1 MYELV
6 ANQVFGIDG
15 LVNLSNIV
23 FLVAFSSRDALKLR
37 VLSFLGEAVIL
48 PYYYFQQ
55 EPLWAP
61 LFWSVAFMAVNG
73 VRIVTT
79 ALERRPVVL
88 SAKEEQLYRMAFSS
102 IEKKEF
108 LKLVN
113 LARWVDCSPG
123 EVIFKRGAPISEVN
137 VLISGEIEA
146 ILTNE
151 THVRFRPG
159 QLIGDVSVYSGLAS
173 PVDIVSRGR
182 GTVVKWDL
190 QRLLG
195 FLASRP
201 ALRTK
206 LLTLVCADLAAK
218 LREITIALS
227 GPTAEQT
234 TLDDRSR

>member
-6 ANQVFGIDG
+6 ASQIFGIDG

-37 VLSFLGEAVIL
+37 ILSFLGEAIIL
-48 PYYYFQQ
+48 PYYYLQQ

-73 VRIVTT
+73 IRIVTT
-79 ALERRPVVL
+79 VLERRPVVL

-108 LKLVN
+108 LTLVN
-113 LARWVDCSPG
+113 LGRWIDCLPG
-123 EVIFKRGAPISEVN
+123 EVIFKKGASISEVN

-151 THVRFRPG
+151 TRVRFRPG

-173 PVDIVSRGR
+173 PVDIVSRGH
-182 GTVVKWDL
+182 GTVVRWDL
-190 QRLLG
+190 QPLLA
-195 FLASRP
+195 FLARRP
-201 ALRTK
+201 ALRAK
-206 LLTLVCADLAAK
+206 LLTLVSADLAAK
-218 LREITIALS
+218 LREITVALS
-227 GPTAEQT
+227 DPAVE
-234 TLDDRSR
+234 

>member
-1 MYELV
+1 MYDLV

-23 FLVAFSSRDALKLR
+23 FLVAFSARDVLKLR
-37 VLSFLGEAVIL
+37 ILSFFGEAVIV
-48 PYYYFQQ
+48 PYYYFQH

-61 LFWSVAFMAVNG
+61 LFWCGAFMAVNA
-73 VRIVTT
+73 VRIVAT

-88 SAKEEQLYRMAFSS
+88 SEKEEQLYRLAFTS

-108 LKLVN
+108 LNLVN
-113 LARWVDCSPG
+113 LGRWVDCLPG
-123 EVIFKRGAPISEVN
+123 EMILKKGQPISDVI

-146 ILTNE
+146 ILTSE
-151 THVRFRPG
+151 TGVTFRPG

-173 PVDIVSRGR
+173 PVDVVARGY

-190 QRLLG
+190 RHLVE

-201 ALRTK
+201 VLRAK
-206 LLTLVCADLAAK
+206 VLTLVSADLAAK
-218 LREITIALS
+218 LREITMAVS
-227 GPTAEQT
+227 GLVVEQSPA
-234 TLDDRSR
+234 R